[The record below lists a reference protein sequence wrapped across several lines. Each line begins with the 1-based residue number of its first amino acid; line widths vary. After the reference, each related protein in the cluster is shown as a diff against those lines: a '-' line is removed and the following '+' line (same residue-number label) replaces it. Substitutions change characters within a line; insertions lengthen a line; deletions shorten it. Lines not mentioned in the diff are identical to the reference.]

1 MPKRKFTS
9 KPTDAMQIRPVTPAP
24 TQLDLF
30 GMVSD
35 ARYVNLIPFYEAL
48 PRTVPGSGWAASI
61 KRNADGTIAPKK
73 RSFMYNKHQ
82 YSLIMSPAYVEDA
95 DGNLQAHFP

>member
-1 MPKRKFTS
+1 MPKPKH
-9 KPTDAMQIRPVTPAP
+9 KPTTSSAMQIKPVTPAP
-24 TQLDLF
+24 MQLDLF

-35 ARYVNLIPFYEAL
+35 PRYVNLIPFYEAL

-73 RSFMYNKHQ
+73 RSFMYDKKQ
-82 YSLIMSPAYVEDA
+82 YSLMMSPAYIEDA
-95 DGNLQAHFP
+95 SGKLEAHFP